1 MIRERPDSHPSFGS
15 SLALSGWSRVILW
28 FTRFRK
34 EPRSWST
41 HVFNVR
47 RDGDTAIESTG
58 GKTRE
63 RDWREVYGKGK
74 HWGVLV
80 EIVDFSPLMRDK
92 LEVAS
97 TEYLGQV
104 YGFLSIIRHSFDGL
118 LGKVAGRDIFFFRRM
133 AKGHPIRY
141 NICSWFTT
149 HTHRKAGWLFEG
161 PDGRPLSPGRAS
173 PDDVLD
179 DVFERR
185 PSCCLIAA
193 EFGPR
198 DETKDGNTIMRPEK
212 LPESYRRKIDT
223 DLGG

>member
-1 MIRERPDSHPSFGS
+1 MIRERPDAHPSFGS
-15 SLALSGWSRVILW
+15 SLALSGWSRTILW

-34 EPRSWST
+34 EPRSWAT
-41 HVFNVR
+41 HILNVR
-47 RDGDTAIESTG
+47 RDGETAIESTG
-58 GKTRE
+58 GSTKE
-63 RDWREVYGKGK
+63 RQWREVYDTGK

-80 EIVDFSPLMRDK
+80 EIVGFTPLMRDK

-97 TEYLGQV
+97 NEYLDEP
-104 YGFLSIIRHSFDGL
+104 YGKLALLRHGLDGL
-118 LGKVAGRDIFFFRRM
+118 LGKVAGRDVFWFRKM
-133 AKGHPIRY
+133 AAGHPLRY

-161 PDGRPLSPGRAS
+161 PDGKPLSPGRAS

-185 PSCCLIAA
+185 LECYRIAA

-198 DETKDGNTIMRPEK
+198 PKK
-212 LPESYRRKIDT
+212 LPISYIQKIER
-223 DLGG
+223 DLT